1 MFRRSVASRARRLH
15 ADSAGF
21 TVIELAVVV
30 VIITVLAAVAVPQ
43 ILNQMRAYRLGVA
56 ARNLATAVQRAK
68 YIATSN
74 NSRAGLVI
82 QDGASLVI
90 KQFDNAGE
98 KEPLDKGTFQIPD
111 GITITSETPVELDFD
126 GRGILTP
133 MPTESPVIRIE
144 SAWYHTTVVVSAT
157 GQVSITETKRN

>member
-1 MFRRSVASRARRLH
+1 MLRRIIAARSRRPDLDR
-15 ADSAGF
+15 GF

-30 VIITVLAAVAVPQ
+30 AIIAVLAAVAVPQ
-43 ILNQMRAYRLGVA
+43 IMNQMRAYKLGIA

-82 QDGASLVI
+82 QDNANMI
-90 KQFDNAGE
+90 IQQFDNAGE
-98 KEPLDKGTFQIPD
+98 KEPQIKGTFRMPD
-111 GITITSETPVELDFD
+111 GIEITSETPLELDFD

-133 MPTESPVIRIE
+133 MPTESPVIKLE
-144 SAWYHTTVVVSAT
+144 SVWCHTTVVVSPT
-157 GQVSITETKRN
+157 GQVSITETIRN